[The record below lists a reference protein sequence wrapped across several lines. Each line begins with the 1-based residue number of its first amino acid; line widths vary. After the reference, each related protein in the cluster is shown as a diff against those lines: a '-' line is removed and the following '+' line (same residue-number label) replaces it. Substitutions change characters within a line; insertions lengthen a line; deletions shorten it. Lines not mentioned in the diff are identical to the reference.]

1 MQRPALFQT
10 VSATIIKDYFPI
22 CKRKMFYLEKNKLY
36 IDMNRVVVYN
46 VSAIMNGKK

>member
-1 MQRPALFQT
+1 
-10 VSATIIKDYFPI
+10 
-22 CKRKMFYLEKNKLY
+22 MFYLEKNKLY